1 MGQVSLL
8 IQIRNHFDA
17 TTKLTKKRRAVN
29 VMVVEIAIVIVIVV
43 EIVIVIVMMIK
54 K

>member
-29 VMVVEIAIVIVIVV
+29 VMVVEIAIVIVI